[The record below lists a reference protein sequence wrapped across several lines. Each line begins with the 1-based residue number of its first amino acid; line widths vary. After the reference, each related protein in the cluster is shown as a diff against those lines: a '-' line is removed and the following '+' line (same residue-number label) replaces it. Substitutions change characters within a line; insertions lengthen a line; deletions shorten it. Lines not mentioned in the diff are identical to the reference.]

1 MHTAPLNNMAQI
13 PDPLTRAF
21 NEAIKPYL
29 EQIDLLKNEL
39 EDAHQQIQQYESERA
54 DMHTWI
60 DKRGL
65 RPGKMSSII
74 QFELLLIQN
83 LVDLTPRLAA
93 TMSSSPIAAS
103 TFSSQLERKMT
114 MLNYDLHRLADSLPS
129 PIPMSTVTSTLST
142 LLPSIAHL
150 STLSQG
156 APLAFELLI
165 KLAGNLNSHNTGDET
180 ENDARIIS
188 EFYTR
193 LDESMVDVIRRRLE
207 QSNAGEENPEW
218 KITRDVK
225 RLENTGDFL
234 RKEMNL
240 GNYFVRSLEV
250 LRYEVKRGEGMTRYS
265 P

>member
-1 MHTAPLNNMAQI
+1 
-13 PDPLTRAF
+13 
-21 NEAIKPYL
+21 
-29 EQIDLLKNEL
+29 
-39 EDAHQQIQQYESERA
+39 
-54 DMHTWI
+54 
-60 DKRGL
+60 
-65 RPGKMSSII
+65 
-74 QFELLLIQN
+74 
-83 LVDLTPRLAA
+83 
-93 TMSSSPIAAS
+93 
-103 TFSSQLERKMT
+103 MT

-129 PIPMSTVTSTLST
+129 PIPMSTVTSTLAT

-165 KLAGNLNSHNTGDET
+165 KLAGNLNSHNTGE
-180 ENDARIIS
+180 ESEADARTIA

-250 LRYEVKRGEGMTRYS
+250 LRYEVKRGEGVTRYS